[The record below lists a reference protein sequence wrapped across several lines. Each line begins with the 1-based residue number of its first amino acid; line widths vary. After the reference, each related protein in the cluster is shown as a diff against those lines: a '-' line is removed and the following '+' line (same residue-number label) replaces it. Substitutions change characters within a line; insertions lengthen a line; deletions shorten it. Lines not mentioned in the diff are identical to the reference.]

1 DRFAGLGK
9 RSPFLAFSVMVF
21 LFALAGIPPTAGFVS
36 KFYLFYAVLKGGFL
50 GLVIIAILNSA
61 LSLYYYARV
70 VKYMYVLPPESSDK
84 IKLPIAYTIAILLA
98 LIGVLAI
105 GIVPEPF
112 VNWAA
117 EAANVIGL

>member
-1 DRFAGLGK
+1 
-9 RSPFLAFSVMVF
+9 MVF

-50 GLVIIAILNSA
+50 GLVVIAILNSA

-70 VKYMYVLPPESSDK
+70 VKYMYVLPPESPEK
-84 IKLPIAYTIAILLA
+84 MKLPFAYTVAILLA

-117 EAANVIGL
+117 SAANVIGL